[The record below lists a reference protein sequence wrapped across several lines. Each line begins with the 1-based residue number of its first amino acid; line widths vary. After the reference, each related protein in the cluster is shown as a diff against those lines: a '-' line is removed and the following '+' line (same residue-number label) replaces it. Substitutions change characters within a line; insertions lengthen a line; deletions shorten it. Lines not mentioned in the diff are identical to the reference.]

1 MSDKT
6 KGMSYK
12 TRRRWSLFVL
22 LIGLP
27 AYIII
32 CVTIMNLLPRLHP
45 LLELLIYVVMGVAWA
60 FPIKAVFM
68 GVGKEDPENTDT

>member
-1 MSDKT
+1 MSDKS
-6 KGMSYK
+6 KSMSYK
-12 TRRRWSLFVL
+12 SRRRWSLIVL

-32 CVTIMNLLPRLHP
+32 CVTIMNLLQRLHP

-60 FPIKAVFM
+60 FPVKAVFM
-68 GVGKEDPENTDT
+68 GVGKDDPNSTDT